1 MIDKSKALIDKTKA
15 MIWLF
20 AHHMARDG
28 KSTKGTVHIVL
39 QKGRF
44 ILCYK
49 QNARCAH
56 ECWEK
61 NKEYLRLSRK
71 KLYLCSRKDKKIED
85 METTTTI
92 KVPVNVPKYYSI
104 DLLKE
109 QLTAYAQQLI
119 AAAKPTAKAKRPY
132 RHEALCG
139 IFNSEATEDQLIE
152 DYLQEKYKL

>member
-1 MIDKSKALIDKTKA
+1 
-15 MIWLF
+15 
-20 AHHMARDG
+20 
-28 KSTKGTVHIVL
+28 
-39 QKGRF
+39 
-44 ILCYK
+44 
-49 QNARCAH
+49 
-56 ECWEK
+56 
-61 NKEYLRLSRK
+61 
-71 KLYLCSRKDKKIED
+71 

-152 DYLQEKYKL
+152 DYLQEKYKLGKYSSTQTSSSNTSNGDANIRPLTNC